1 MTEAKKPKKALFL
14 KLLLRG
20 GVIFLIGGS
29 LGIFFLINQSRGNIK
44 DSINFLESFQFSKI
58 EFQRNLQDFKTD
70 WQKWQRDVQILL
82 TKQSLGARIKYLY
95 FLPQF
100 KKESELK
107 SNLLTII
114 KSGEQI
120 ADGSVFKMMLNQ
132 EETLSFWENF
142 KKSLAYFDR
151 YGINYFKDWHY
162 HLDNWLSFFGVKQ
175 NKNYLVVF
183 QDPSLPRP
191 SGGLI
196 EAYAILSLNQG
207 KVSLEG
213 GSILDLKDAFL
224 ENIVPPLP
232 LQTISNKWFFHDV
245 NWFFDFPLTAQKT
258 MAFYP
263 ATGEKE
269 KLSGV
274 IFVNLDFLREII
286 KITGPIEVKEY
297 NLILDENNFLSLF
310 AQKTRESFK
319 QVSAT
324 PSQEFFVFFLKALE
338 EKMKTLPAS
347 ALQPFPEI
355 VMSAFNK
362 KDIQLYNKE
371 DGEEYYFDAFNWTGR
386 LEESRGDYLGVAF
399 SLLNKDF
406 SADRREKRLK
416 LITDI
421 SSGVKATTTLSIS
434 LSPEA
439 VKEEDQEL
447 YLKIYLPQEA
457 EIIEAKGGYLKNL
470 NSKSW
475 PYEKLG
481 YKKDEDVFSIEATL
495 KKFPGQGI
503 ETYEESGKKVV
514 GTWVRLGRS
523 SFDLIYERPV
533 GFDELNS
540 WELRVQKQSGQ
551 NNKFFYQLILP
562 TGVKIAPTLFSFGQW
577 LPLEKDLEINFNI
590 ER

>member
-70 WQKWQRDVQILL
+70 WQKWQKDVQILL

-258 MAFYP
+258 MAFYS

>member
-70 WQKWQRDVQILL
+70 WQKWQKDVQILL
-82 TKQSLGARIKYLY
+82 AKQSLGARIKYLY